1 MTSKEFWVDD
11 LPNDPHLKQK
21 HTIIMTDIN
30 LQIASETR
38 MLALLTAQA
47 DRMRIELAR
56 LRRDVAE
63 AQRDLDKVQSGFFA
77 ACDNDVREA
86 NERLVIAALESEA
99 KAEIAVN
106 DYDELSRSS
115 QRDALTGTP
124 NRTLMLDRL
133 NKAIA
138 NARRRNAHIALLF
151 LDIDKFKYINDTK
164 GHSVGD
170 EVVQAV
176 ARRLQSVVRDADT
189 VSRHGGDEFL
199 ILLADIGQASD
210 AALIAE
216 KILAAIALPISIQ
229 GHELIIS
236 VSLGITIFPED
247 GENAEALIKR
257 ADEAMYISKREKDGG
272 VKFYENSLSKQ

>member
-1 MTSKEFWVDD
+1 
-11 LPNDPHLKQK
+11 
-21 HTIIMTDIN
+21 
-30 LQIASETR
+30 
-38 MLALLTAQA
+38 
-47 DRMRIELAR
+47 MRIELAK
-56 LRRDVAE
+56 LRNDVAE
-63 AQRDLDKVQSGFFA
+63 AQRDLDKVQSGFLA
-77 ACDNDVREA
+77 VCDNHVRDA
-86 NERLVIAALESEA
+86 NERLVIAALESET

-176 ARRLQSVVRDADT
+176 ARRLELVVRDADS

-199 ILLADIGQASD
+199 ILLADISQPSD
-210 AALIAE
+210 AEVIAE
-216 KILAAIALPISIQ
+216 KILVAIAEPINIQ

-236 VSLGITIFPED
+236 VSLGITIFPDD

-257 ADEAMYISKREKDGG
+257 ADEAMYVSKRERSGG
-272 VKFYENSLSKQ
+272 VKFYEKDIPQ